1 MLMFSLNPV
10 LAGPIAETF
19 EEFEALA
26 KTCAHQARL
35 LLRMASE
42 AESAAVEVWRMAK
55 EHQLAAA
62 ELNGGTLPD
71 IGEEPFA

>member
-1 MLMFSLNPV
+1 MFFNNPV
-10 LAGPIAETF
+10 LAEPAGQTF

-35 LLRMASE
+35 LLRMAGD
-42 AESAAVEVWRMAK
+42 AQDAAVEMWEMAAR
-55 EHQLAAA
+55 HQRTAA

-71 IGEEPFA
+71 LGEKPFK